1 MQQNT
6 KINTLV
12 PLFLV
17 VKLES
22 GNNLA
27 KTWLFR
33 TKFGINLA
41 LLAKKFGFEKEKM
54 LQKKSGNTVSWRMPR
69 ASWSWLIILPCSFII
84 LTTCVCSVLHAQ
96 N

>member
-54 LQKKSGNTVSWRMPR
+54 LQKNLETLFRGGCHGPLGLGS
-69 ASWSWLIILPCSFII
+69 LFCL
-84 LTTCVCSVLHAQ
+84 VLLLF
-96 N
+96 